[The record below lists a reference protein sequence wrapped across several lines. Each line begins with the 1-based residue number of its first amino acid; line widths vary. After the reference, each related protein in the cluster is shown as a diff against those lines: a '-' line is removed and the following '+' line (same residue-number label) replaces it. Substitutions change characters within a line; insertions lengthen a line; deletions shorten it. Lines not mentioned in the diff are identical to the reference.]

1 MDPIHP
7 IVGKHNKEKPV
18 KQQSHVYY
26 GTPSQ
31 KRTNSFNSHFFPFF
45 EKEKFIGKNSR
56 VYKSMYMKN
65 LTKNK

>member
-7 IVGKHNKEKPV
+7 IVSKDNKQKPI

-31 KRTNSFNSHFFPFF
+31 KGTNSFNSHFSPFF
-45 EKEKFIGKNSR
+45 EKEKIFGKNFR
-56 VYKSMYMKN
+56 V
-65 LTKNK
+65 